1 MIFPS
6 FSTLSSTVHMVVE
19 KYEPPLAAHSG
30 LEAARSDNPY
40 TVGEVIDYWDPGN
53 VKPEAAPRA
62 AVVN

>member
-1 MIFPS
+1 
-6 FSTLSSTVHMVVE
+6 MVVE

-62 AVVN
+62 AAVN